1 MEDAD
6 ISLRL
11 LKLFDEVEKAGS
23 FAAAARDAGMD
34 PSLVSRHIGALET
47 ALGFR
52 LFDRTTR
59 RLNLTEAGQ
68 AYLEHSRVLVDELNI
83 AQQEA
88 ADLIAEPRGILKVTA
103 SNAFAERWLMPR
115 LQAFCESNPGVSL
128 DLKLSDSTIDIASEG
143 IDVAL
148 RLIAQPEGAL
158 VTTKLMDTH
167 YRVVASPKYVATS
180 AKITKPEH
188 LSDHPCLLLP
198 LPGYRSLW
206 RFRKNK
212 AITEVSVHGRIVASS
227 PLALHRAALDGLG
240 PTLLAD
246 WTVDKD
252 ISQGKLIDLL
262 PKWEASAGEF
272 NTAAW
277 IMYPSKR
284 YIPRKTRVFID
295 YLKNCV

>member
-1 MEDAD
+1 MEESD

-11 LKLFDEVEKAGS
+11 LKLLDVVERTGS
-23 FAAAARDAGMD
+23 FAAAAREIETD
-34 PSLVSRHIGALET
+34 PSLVSRHIGSLEA

-68 AYLEHSRVLVDELNI
+68 VYLEHSRVLVDELEI
-83 AQQEA
+83 ARQEA
-88 ADLIAEPRGILKVTA
+88 VDLIADPRGTLKVTA

-115 LQAFCESNPGVSL
+115 LQLFCENNPGVSL

-148 RLIAQPEGAL
+148 RLVAQPEGAL
-158 VTTKLMDTH
+158 VTTKLMDTQ
-167 YRVVASPKYVATS
+167 YRVVASPKYLANS
-180 AKITKPEH
+180 AKITKPAH

-206 RFRKNK
+206 RFKKNK
-212 AITEVSVHGRIVASS
+212 VITEVPVHGRIVASS
-227 PLALHRAALDGLG
+227 PLALHRAALDGRG

-252 ISQGKLIDLL
+252 LRKGNLVELL
-262 PKWEASAGEF
+262 PKWEVSAGEF

-277 IMYPSKR
+277 IMYPSRR

-295 YLKNCV
+295 YLKSCV